1 MKNEQEIIKLW
12 NELNIDHI
20 NFNFSCGGDSMND
33 TDIEIFDED
42 GEIIENSDLHN
53 YFDVE
58 TYNRVEFYVN
68 SDGHYIGE
76 SGYVEITLVENGE
89 ESYFNYCKNAES
101 EWSERF
107 TGVGTIT
114 LTDKESSFV
123 AEYVDNI
130 NGGDNGFNI
139 NYKKDFIL
147 TDEYEN
153 LVKDLKEKI
162 SDYANDYYPEE
173 ANGEPNEWVTYTT
186 NEDGDDLV
194 IEGNVLNLHI
204 TREYII
210 YTESE

>member
-20 NFNFSCGGDSMND
+20 NFNFNCGGDSMGD
-33 TDIEIFDED
+33 TDIEIFDKD
-42 GEIIENSDLHN
+42 GEIIENQELVD
-53 YFDVE
+53 YFDSE

-76 SGYVEITLVENGE
+76 SGYVEITLVDDDE
-89 ESYFNYCKNAES
+89 ESYFSYCKIAES
-101 EWSERF
+101 EFSEYF
-107 TGVGTIT
+107 TGIGVVT
-114 LTDKESSFV
+114 LTDEESSFV

-130 NGGDNGFNI
+130 NGGSNGFNI

-153 LVKDLKEKI
+153 LVKDLEEKI
-162 SDYANDYYPEE
+162 NDYANDYYPEE

-194 IEGNVLNLHI
+194 IDDNGLNLHI
-204 TREYII
+204 TREYIV
-210 YTESE
+210 YSESE